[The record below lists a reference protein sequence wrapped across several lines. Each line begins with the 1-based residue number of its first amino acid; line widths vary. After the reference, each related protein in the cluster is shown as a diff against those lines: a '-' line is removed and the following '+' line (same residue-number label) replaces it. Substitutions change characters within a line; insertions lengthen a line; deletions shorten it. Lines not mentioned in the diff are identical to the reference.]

1 MSPIVWLMR
10 YVFDVYVGL
19 TGSEGLSIILLSF
32 TFAALLLPFRKYAQT
47 IELRISAK
55 MKTVNEAVKTLKV
68 QGGLRGEKL
77 FLATEKI
84 YKDHNYHP
92 IHGVGIGL
100 GFLVMLPVL
109 ISAIFLL
116 TDHAGLEGQGFL
128 FIKNLAAPDKLIGPI
143 NILPILMAGVTFLD
157 AKIRFKNDQQSQRR
171 FFVISAVLFLL
182 VYNLPAGL
190 VLYWIASNVFSMIHA
205 WLKPSGD

>member
-1 MSPIVWLMR
+1 MG
-10 YVFDVYVGL
+10 YVFDLYVGL
-19 TGSEGLSIILLSF
+19 TGSEGVSIILLSF

-47 IELRISAK
+47 IELRISKK
-55 MKTVNEAVKTLKV
+55 MKTVNEAVKALKV

-92 IHGVGIGL
+92 IHGVGIGF
-100 GFLVMLPVL
+100 GFFVMLPVL

-116 TDHAGLEGQGFL
+116 TDNAGLEGQSFL
-128 FIKNLAAPDKLIGPI
+128 FIQNLAAPDKLIGPV
-143 NILPILMAGVTFLD
+143 NVLPILMATVTFLD

-171 FFVISAVLFLL
+171 FFVISAVLFVL

-190 VLYWIASNVFSMIHA
+190 VLYWIGSNMFSMAHA
-205 WLKPSGD
+205 WIKPMSQS